1 MSSNP
6 QPEQEGKERW
16 RSGCNGGGMF
26 NVASLCGLK
35 ASRVRVLKRSEGLVQ
50 RSVVSMDQDWLWFH

>member
-6 QPEQEGKERW
+6 QPEQEEERDGVKEERW
-16 RSGCNGGGMF
+16 RSGGGSDGMF

-35 ASRVRVLKRSEGLVQ
+35 ASRVRVL
-50 RSVVSMDQDWLWFH
+50 